1 VTWSI
6 EFVLYAATEGG
17 ERVGWGGGGRGREEE
32 INKRQ
37 DSGGGGV
44 GAIKRGGEP
53 SDYRALAECNEFEVS
68 PCPWQPFLPWWTF
81 PTVGFELLEDRQ
93 ERWDR

>member
-1 VTWSI
+1 MTWSI

-37 DSGGGGV
+37 DSGGGGWGQSNEAV
-44 GAIKRGGEP
+44 NRLITGRLLNVMNLRYRHAHGSHSCRGGR
-53 SDYRALAECNEFEVS
+53 SQR
-68 PCPWQPFLPWWTF
+68 
-81 PTVGFELLEDRQ
+81 
-93 ERWDR
+93 